1 MLMAIAVHK
10 DLDIFKVDVGSAF
23 MRTLISQDV
32 KHKWVKLDKR
42 VVQLL
47 LELEYIDTRTMFRMM
62 VL

>member
-10 DLDIFKVDVGSAF
+10 DLDIFKVDLGSAF